1 MQRAL
6 GQTALAPVSFMRTNK
21 LIVLA
26 LLILATS
33 FSFGV
38 AVPISVPSPTEI
50 VADITPRLGVD
61 DYRKALTQKEVALT
75 LVRLGKWDEAEQ
87 VMGSIEHYSAP
98 STIAE
103 AILVGWEKIPVA
115 TAYRWFELA
124 DKKMIFTVGRD
135 SLEPTTQLSR
145 LWIALKYRNNV
156 SPQKM
161 YSEPKFFANYPPKL
175 QETFRG
181 LLEPSQWVQF
191 LNRLNPRS
199 PWAELSPKHT
209 HDEKKSWKEGRI
221 TDGFTGR
228 ILMAEA
234 IRRVSSGEK
243 YPSTWISFVIGGMD
257 GNSFNSDP
265 VRLAAYSYR
274 LAMIEKKTAAATE
287 LATRLRI
294 MLPQTTPTA
303 FGAYES
309 AMVAALACGS
319 DGPGRDELVNALKD
333 LQVRAEKYLNDYEKM
348 LVYPQLGAGFVALG
362 KSELGN
368 PLFQQAM
375 TYADKNKDP
384 ESKRIGVIRLELGLA
399 LVSMTQ
405 TPEEYKKI
413 VKVLADA
420 DQG

>member
-1 MQRAL
+1 MKTAKIILL
-6 GQTALAPVSFMRTNK
+6 GFCTLVPPIA
-21 LIVLA
+21 
-26 LLILATS
+26 
-33 FSFGV
+33 FG
-38 AVPISVPSPTEI
+38 AADHNSVPTPTEI
-50 VADITPRLGVD
+50 ITNITPQLGVD
-61 DYRKALTQKEVALT
+61 EYRKALTQKEVAVT
-75 LVRLGKWDEAEQ
+75 LVRLGRWSEAEA
-87 VMGSIEHYSAP
+87 VMTGIEHYSAP

-103 AILVGWEKIPVA
+103 AILLGWDKIP
-115 TAYRWFELA
+115 TEIIRRWFDLA
-124 DKKMIFTVGRD
+124 DKKMILTVGRD

-145 LWIALKYRNNV
+145 LWIAYKSRLSP
-156 SPQKM
+156 SPQD
-161 YSEPKFFANYPPKL
+161 SEAVPKFFSDYPPKL
-175 QETFRG
+175 QDSFRG
-181 LLEPSQWVQF
+181 TLEPSVWTQF

-209 HDEKKSWKEGRI
+209 HDEKRSWKEGRI

-234 IRRVSSGEK
+234 IRRVSAGEK
-243 YPSTWISFVIGGMD
+243 YPNTWVSFVIGGMD

-265 VRLAAYSYR
+265 VRLAVGSYR
-274 LAMIEKKTAAATE
+274 LAIIEKKTAAATD

-319 DGPGRDELVNALKD
+319 DGPGRDELVGALKD
-333 LQVRAEKYLNDYEKM
+333 LQVRADKYLNEYEKM

-362 KSELGN
+362 KAELGD
-368 PLFQQAM
+368 PLFRQVM
-375 TYADKNKDP
+375 IYADRNQDP

-399 LVSMTQ
+399 LVSRTQ
-405 TPEEYKKI
+405 TPEEYKRVVKI
-413 VKVLADA
+413 LADA

>member
-1 MQRAL
+1 MN
-6 GQTALAPVSFMRTNK
+6 TAK
-21 LIVLA
+21 IVLLGICTLVSPIA
-26 LLILATS
+26 
-33 FSFGV
+33 FGV
-38 AVPISVPSPTEI
+38 SVPNSVPTPTEI
-50 VADITPRLGVD
+50 IANITPQLGVD
-61 DYRKALTQKEVALT
+61 EYRKALTQKEVAVT
-75 LVRLGKWDEAEQ
+75 LVRLGRWSEAEA
-87 VMGSIEHYSAP
+87 VMTGIEHYSAP

-103 AILVGWEKIPVA
+103 AILLGWDKIPNEILR
-115 TAYRWFELA
+115 RWFDLA
-124 DKKMIFTVGRD
+124 DNKMILTVGRD

-145 LWIALKYRNNV
+145 LWIAYKSRLNP
-156 SPQKM
+156 SPQDT
-161 YSEPKFFANYPPKL
+161 EAVPKFFLDYTPKL
-175 QETFRG
+175 QDSFRG
-181 LLEPSQWVQF
+181 ALEPSVWTQF

-234 IRRVSSGEK
+234 IRRVSTGEK
-243 YPSTWISFVIGGMD
+243 YPNTWISFVIGGMD

-265 VRLAAYSYR
+265 VRLAVDSYR
-274 LAMIEKKTAAATE
+274 LAMIEKKTAAATD

-319 DGPGRDELVNALKD
+319 DGPGRDELVGALKD
-333 LQVRAEKYLNDYEKM
+333 LQLRAEKYLNDYEKM
-348 LVYPQLGAGFVALG
+348 LVYPQLGGGFVALG

-413 VKVLADA
+413 AKILADA

>member
-1 MQRAL
+1 MSTKKFILL
-6 GQTALAPVSFMRTNK
+6 GFCAFITAFPVGAAINT
-21 LIVLA
+21 
-26 LLILATS
+26 
-33 FSFGV
+33 
-38 AVPISVPSPTEI
+38 SVPTPIEI
-50 VADITPRLGVD
+50 VANITPQLGVD
-61 DYRKALTQKEVALT
+61 DYRKALTQKEVAVS
-75 LVRLGKWDEAEQ
+75 LVRMGRWDEAEV
-87 VMGSIEHYSAP
+87 VMTGIEHYSAP

-103 AILVGWEKIPVA
+103 AILLGWDKIP
-115 TAYRWFELA
+115 TEIIRRWFDLA
-124 DKKMIFTVGRD
+124 DKKMILTVGRD

-145 LWIALKYRNNV
+145 LWIAYKSRLNISTQDTEAV
-156 SPQKM
+156 
-161 YSEPKFFANYPPKL
+161 PKFFSEYPPKL
-175 QETFRG
+175 QDSFRG
-181 LLEPSQWVQF
+181 ILEPSRWAQF

-234 IRRVSSGEK
+234 LRRANAGEK
-243 YPSTWISFVIGGMD
+243 YPNTWISFVIGGMD

-265 VRLAAYSYR
+265 VRLAVDSYR
-274 LAMIEKKTAAATE
+274 LAMIEKKTAAATD

-309 AMVAALACGS
+309 AMAAALACGS
-319 DGPGRDELVNALKD
+319 DGPGRDELVGALKD
-333 LQVRAEKYLNDYEKM
+333 LQVRADKYLNEYEKM

-362 KSELGN
+362 KAELGD
-368 PLFQQAM
+368 PLFQQVM
-375 TYADKNKDP
+375 IYADRNRDP

-399 LVSMTQ
+399 LVSRTQ
-405 TPEEYKKI
+405 TPEEYKRLVKI
-413 VKVLADA
+413 LADA

>member
-1 MQRAL
+1 MNSA
-6 GQTALAPVSFMRTNK
+6 K
-21 LIVLA
+21 IVL
-26 LLILATS
+26 LGICTLVS
-33 FSFGV
+33 
-38 AVPISVPSPTEI
+38 PITIGASVHNSVPTPTEI
-50 VADITPRLGVD
+50 IANITPQLGVD
-61 DYRKALTQKEVALT
+61 EYRKALTEKEVALT
-75 LVRLGKWDEAEQ
+75 LVRLGRWSEAEA
-87 VMGSIEHYSAP
+87 VMTGIEHYSAP

-103 AILVGWEKIPVA
+103 AILLGWDKIP
-115 TAYRWFELA
+115 TEIIRRWFDLA
-124 DKKMIFTVGRD
+124 DKKMILTVGRD

-145 LWIALKYRNNV
+145 LWIAYKSRLNP
-156 SPQKM
+156 SPQDT
-161 YSEPKFFANYPPKL
+161 EAVPKFFLDYTPKL
-175 QETFRG
+175 QDSFRG
-181 LLEPSQWVQF
+181 ALEPSVWTQF
-191 LNRLNPRS
+191 LNQLNPRS

-209 HDEKKSWKEGRI
+209 HDEKRSWKEGRI

-234 IRRVSSGEK
+234 IRRVSVGEK

-265 VRLAAYSYR
+265 VRLAVDSYR
-274 LAMIEKKTAAATE
+274 LAMIEKKTGAATD

-309 AMVAALACGS
+309 AMVVALACGP
-319 DGPGRDELVNALKD
+319 DGPGRDEFVGALKD
-333 LQVRAEKYLNDYEKM
+333 LQLRAEKYLNDYEKM
-348 LVYPQLGAGFVALG
+348 LIYPQLGAGFVSLG

-399 LVSMTQ
+399 MISRTQ
-405 TPEEYKKI
+405 TPEEYKRI
-413 VKVLADA
+413 VKILADA

>member
-6 GQTALAPVSFMRTNK
+6 GQSALAPVSFMNTAK
-21 LIVLA
+21 II
-26 LLILATS
+26 LLGLCTLVSPITFGASVHNS
-33 FSFGV
+33 F
-38 AVPISVPSPTEI
+38 PTPTEI
-50 VADITPRLGVD
+50 IANITPQLGVD
-61 DYRKALTQKEVALT
+61 EYRKSLTQKEVAVT
-75 LVRLGKWDEAEQ
+75 LVRLGKWSEAET
-87 VMGSIEHYSAP
+87 VMTGIEHYSAP

-103 AILVGWEKIPVA
+103 AILLGWDKIP
-115 TAYRWFELA
+115 TEIIRRWFDLA
-124 DKKMIFTVGRD
+124 DKKMILTVGRD

-145 LWIALKYRNNV
+145 LWIAYKSRLNP
-156 SPQKM
+156 SPQD
-161 YSEPKFFANYPPKL
+161 SEAVPKFFSDYPPKL
-175 QETFRG
+175 QDSFRG
-181 LLEPSQWVQF
+181 TLEPSVWTQF

-209 HDEKKSWKEGRI
+209 HDEKRSWKEGRI

-234 IRRVSSGEK
+234 IRRVSAGEK
-243 YPSTWISFVIGGMD
+243 YPNTWVSFVIGGMD

-265 VRLAAYSYR
+265 VRLAVGSYR
-274 LAMIEKKTAAATE
+274 LAIIEKKTAAATD

-319 DGPGRDELVNALKD
+319 DGPGRDELVGALKD
-333 LQVRAEKYLNDYEKM
+333 LQVRADKYLNEYEKM

-362 KSELGN
+362 KAELGD
-368 PLFQQAM
+368 PLFRQVM
-375 TYADKNKDP
+375 IYADRNQDP

-399 LVSMTQ
+399 LVSRTQ
-405 TPEEYKKI
+405 APEAYKRVVKI
-413 VKVLADA
+413 LADA

>member
-1 MQRAL
+1 MNTKKFIL
-6 GQTALAPVSFMRTNK
+6 VGFCTLVSP
-21 LIVLA
+21 IG
-26 LLILATS
+26 
-33 FSFGV
+33 FGA
-38 AVPISVPSPTEI
+38 AVHNSVPTPTEI
-50 VADITPRLGVD
+50 IANITPQLGVD
-61 DYRKALTQKEVALT
+61 EYRKALTQKEVAVT
-75 LVRLGKWDEAEQ
+75 LVRLGRWSEAEA
-87 VMGSIEHYSAP
+87 VMTGIEHYSAP

-103 AILVGWEKIPVA
+103 AILLGWEKIP
-115 TAYRWFELA
+115 TEIIRRWFDLA
-124 DKKMIFTVGRD
+124 DKKMILTVGRD

-145 LWIALKYRNNV
+145 LWIAYKCRLNP
-156 SPQKM
+156 SPQDT
-161 YSEPKFFANYPPKL
+161 EAVPKFFSDYPPKL
-175 QETFRG
+175 QDSFRG
-181 LLEPSQWVQF
+181 TLQPSVWAQF

-234 IRRVSSGEK
+234 FRRANSGEK
-243 YPSTWISFVIGGMD
+243 YPNTWISFVIGGMD

-265 VRLAAYSYR
+265 VRLAVDSYR
-274 LAMIEKKTAAATE
+274 LAIIEKKMAAATD

-319 DGPGRDELVNALKD
+319 DGPGRDELVGALKD
-333 LQVRAEKYLNDYEKM
+333 LQVRADKYLNEYEKM

-362 KSELGN
+362 KAELGD
-368 PLFQQAM
+368 PLFQQVVI
-375 TYADKNKDP
+375 YADKNKDP

-399 LVSMTQ
+399 LISRTQ
-405 TPEEYKKI
+405 TPEEYKRVVKI
-413 VKVLADA
+413 LADA

>member
-1 MQRAL
+1 MNKPKIIIL
-6 GQTALAPVSFMRTNK
+6 GFCTLVTPIAFG
-21 LIVLA
+21 
-26 LLILATS
+26 AT
-33 FSFGV
+33 
-38 AVPISVPSPTEI
+38 VPTSVPTPIEI
-50 VADITPRLGVD
+50 VANITPQLGVD
-61 DYRKALTQKEVALT
+61 DYRKAMTQKEVALN
-75 LVRLGKWDEAEQ
+75 LVRLGRWDEAEA
-87 VMGSIEHYSAP
+87 VMTGIEHYSAP

-103 AILVGWEKIPVA
+103 AMLLGWDKIPNA
-115 TAYRWFELA
+115 ILRRWFDLA
-124 DKKMIFTVGRD
+124 DKKMILTVGRD

-145 LWIALKYRNNV
+145 LWIAYKSRLNP
-156 SPQKM
+156 SPQVT
-161 YSEPKFFANYPPKL
+161 EGVPKFFSEYPQKL
-175 QETFRG
+175 KDSFRG
-181 LLEPSQWVQF
+181 LLEPSQWAQF

-209 HDEKKSWKEGRI
+209 QDEKKSWKDGRI

-234 IRRVSSGEK
+234 LRRVSAGEK
-243 YPSTWISFVIGGMD
+243 YPNTWISFVIGGMD

-265 VRLAAYSYR
+265 FRLAVDSYR
-274 LAMIEKKTAAATE
+274 LAMIEKKTAAATD

-319 DGPGRDELVNALKD
+319 DGPGRDELVGGLKD
-333 LQVRAEKYLNDYEKM
+333 LQVRADKYLNEYEKM
-348 LVYPQLGAGFVALG
+348 MVYPQLGAGFVALG
-362 KSELGN
+362 KAELGD
-368 PLFQQAM
+368 PLFQQVVV
-375 TYADKNKDP
+375 YADKNRDP

-399 LVSMTQ
+399 LLSRSQ

-413 VKVLADA
+413 VKILADA

>member
-1 MQRAL
+1 M
-6 GQTALAPVSFMRTNK
+6 SSIK
-21 LIVLA
+21 LIILA

-33 FSFGV
+33 LSFGV
-38 AVPISVPSPTEI
+38 AAPTPVPFPIEI
-50 VADITPRLGVD
+50 VTNITPQLGVD
-61 DYRKALTQKEVALT
+61 DYRKALTQREVALT
-75 LVRLGKWDEAEQ
+75 LVRMERWGDAEL
-87 VMGSIEHYSAP
+87 VMGSIDHYSAP

-103 AILVGWEKIPVA
+103 AILVGWEKLPIA
-115 TAYRWFELA
+115 TACRWFELA
-124 DKKMIFTVGRD
+124 DKKMIFTVGRN

-145 LWIALKYRNNV
+145 LWMTLKSRPSL
-156 SPQKM
+156 SPQDADAK
-161 YSEPKFFANYPPKL
+161 PKFLADYPTKF
-175 QETFRG
+175 QDTFRG
-181 LLEPSQWVQF
+181 LLEPSGWAQF

-209 HDEKKSWKEGRI
+209 PEEKKSWKEGRI

-265 VRLAAYSYR
+265 VRLAVDSYR
-274 LAMIEKKTAAATE
+274 LAMIEKKTAAATD

-319 DGPGRDELVNALKD
+319 DGPGRDELVGALKD
-333 LQVRAEKYLNDYEKM
+333 LQVRADKYLNEYEKM
-348 LVYPQLGAGFVALG
+348 MVYPQLGAGFVALG
-362 KSELGN
+362 KAELGD
-368 PLFQQAM
+368 PLFQQVVI
-375 TYADKNKDP
+375 YADKNKDP

-399 LVSMTQ
+399 MISRTQ
-405 TPEEYKKI
+405 TPEEYKRI
-413 VKVLADA
+413 VKILADA

>member
-1 MQRAL
+1 M
-6 GQTALAPVSFMRTNK
+6 TTNK
-21 LIVLA
+21 LY
-26 LLILATS
+26 ILATLILVTS
-33 FSFGV
+33 FVSGMP
-38 AVPISVPSPTEI
+38 VPSPVPSPTEI
-50 VADITPRLGVD
+50 VTNITPQLGVD
-61 DYRKALTQKEVALT
+61 DYRKALTQREVALT
-75 LVRLGKWDEAEQ
+75 LVRLGKCDDAEK
-87 VMGSIEHYSAP
+87 VMGSIDHYSAP

-103 AILVGWEKIPVA
+103 AILVGWDKVPEA
-115 TAYRWFELA
+115 TAFRWFELA
-124 DKKMIFTVGRD
+124 DKKMILTVGRD

-145 LWIALKYRNNV
+145 LWITLKSRPSL
-156 SPQKM
+156 SPQVADAK
-161 YSEPKFFANYPPKL
+161 PKFLADYPTRL
-175 QETFRG
+175 QDTFRR
-181 LLEPSQWVQF
+181 LLEPSRWAQF

-209 HDEKKSWKEGRI
+209 PEEKKSWKEGRI

-228 ILMAEA
+228 ILLAEA

-265 VRLAAYSYR
+265 VRLAVDSYR
-274 LAMIEKKTAAATE
+274 LAKSEQKTTAALD
-287 LATRLRI
+287 LAARLRI
-294 MLPQTTPTA
+294 MLPQTAPTA
-303 FGAYES
+303 FGAYEA
-309 AMVAALACGS
+309 AMLAALACGS
-319 DGPGRDELVNALKD
+319 DGPGRDELVGALKD
-333 LQVRAEKYLNDYEKM
+333 LQVRADKYLNDYEKM
-348 LVYPQLGAGFVALG
+348 LIYPQLGAGFVSLG
-362 KSELGN
+362 KSELGS

-413 VKVLADA
+413 VKILADA

>member
-1 MQRAL
+1 MN
-6 GQTALAPVSFMRTNK
+6 TAK
-21 LIVLA
+21 IVLLGFCTLVPPIA
-26 LLILATS
+26 
-33 FSFGV
+33 FGASV
-38 AVPISVPSPTEI
+38 HNSVPTPTEI
-50 VADITPRLGVD
+50 IANITPQLGVD
-61 DYRKALTQKEVALT
+61 EYRKALTQKEVAVT
-75 LVRLGKWDEAEQ
+75 LVRLGRWSEAEA
-87 VMGSIEHYSAP
+87 VMTGIEHYSAP

-103 AILVGWEKIPVA
+103 AILLGWEKIP
-115 TAYRWFELA
+115 TEIIRRWFDLA
-124 DKKMIFTVGRD
+124 DKKMILTVGRD

-145 LWIALKYRNNV
+145 LWITYKSRLSP
-156 SPQKM
+156 SPQD
-161 YSEPKFFANYPPKL
+161 SEAVPKFFSDYPPKL
-175 QETFRG
+175 QDSFRG
-181 LLEPSQWVQF
+181 TFEPSVWAQF

-234 IRRVSSGEK
+234 ILRVNAGEK
-243 YPSTWISFVIGGMD
+243 YPNTWISFVIGGMD

-265 VRLAAYSYR
+265 VRLAVDSYR
-274 LAMIEKKTAAATE
+274 LAIIEKKMAAATD

-319 DGPGRDELVNALKD
+319 DGPGRDELVGALKD
-333 LQVRAEKYLNDYEKM
+333 LQVRADKYLNDYEKM

-362 KSELGN
+362 KAELGD
-368 PLFQQAM
+368 PLFQQVM
-375 TYADKNKDP
+375 IYADKNKDP

-399 LVSMTQ
+399 LVSRTQ
-405 TPEEYKKI
+405 TPEEYKRVVKI
-413 VKVLADA
+413 LADA

>member
-1 MQRAL
+1 M
-6 GQTALAPVSFMRTNK
+6 
-21 LIVLA
+21 IVLA
-26 LLILATS
+26 LMILGTS
-33 FSFGV
+33 LSFGV
-38 AVPISVPSPTEI
+38 PAPTSVPFPIEI
-50 VADITPRLGVD
+50 VTNITPQLGVD

-75 LVRLGKWDEAEQ
+75 LVRMEKWDDAEL
-87 VMGSIEHYSAP
+87 VMGSIDHYSAP

-103 AILVGWEKIPVA
+103 AILVGWEKMPVA
-115 TAYRWFELA
+115 TACRWFELS
-124 DKKMIFTVGRD
+124 DKKMIYTVGRD
-135 SLEPTTQLSR
+135 SLEPITQLSR
-145 LWIALKYRNNV
+145 LWMTLKSRPSL
-156 SPQKM
+156 SPQDADAK
-161 YSEPKFFANYPPKL
+161 PKFLANYPAKL
-175 QETFRG
+175 QEAFRG
-181 LLEPSQWVQF
+181 LLEPSGWAQF
-191 LNRLNPRS
+191 LDRLNPRS

-209 HDEKKSWKEGRI
+209 PEEKKGWKEGRI

-234 IRRVSSGEK
+234 LRRVSSGEK

-257 GNSFNSDP
+257 GTSFNSDP
-265 VRLAAYSYR
+265 VRLAVDSYR
-274 LAMIEKKTAAATE
+274 LARIEKKTTAVVDLAA
-287 LATRLRI
+287 RLRI

-303 FGAYES
+303 FGAYEA

-319 DGPGRDELVNALKD
+319 DGPGRDELVGALKD

-362 KSELGN
+362 KSELGD

-413 VKVLADA
+413 VKILADA

>member
-6 GQTALAPVSFMRTNK
+6 GQSALAPVSFMSTK
-21 LIVLA
+21 KFI
-26 LLILATS
+26 LLGFCTLVT
-33 FSFGV
+33 
-38 AVPISVPSPTEI
+38 PIAYGAAINTSVPTPTEI
-50 VADITPRLGVD
+50 VANITPQLGVD
-61 DYRKALTQKEVALT
+61 EYRKALTQKEVAVS
-75 LVRLGKWDEAEQ
+75 LVRMGRWDEAEA
-87 VMGSIEHYSAP
+87 VMTGIEHYSAP

-103 AILVGWEKIPVA
+103 AILLGWDNIPGN
-115 TAYRWFELA
+115 TIRRWFDLA
-124 DKKMIFTVGRD
+124 DKKMILTVGRD

-145 LWIALKYRNNV
+145 LWIAYKSRLNISTQDTEAV
-156 SPQKM
+156 
-161 YSEPKFFANYPPKL
+161 PKFFSEYPPKL
-175 QETFRG
+175 QDSFLG
-181 LLEPSQWVQF
+181 ILEPSRWAQF

-234 IRRVSSGEK
+234 IRRVNSGEK
-243 YPSTWISFVIGGMD
+243 YPNTWISFVIGGMD

-265 VRLAAYSYR
+265 VRLAVACYR
-274 LAMIEKKTAAATE
+274 LAKIEMKMTEATE
-287 LATRLRI
+287 LAARLRI

-309 AMVAALACGS
+309 AMAAALACGL
-319 DGPGRDELVNALKD
+319 DGPGRDELVGALKD
-333 LQVRAEKYLNDYEKM
+333 LQVRADKYLNEYEKM

-362 KSELGN
+362 KAELGD
-368 PLFQQAM
+368 PLFQQVM
-375 TYADKNKDP
+375 IYADRNRDP

-399 LVSMTQ
+399 LVSRTQ
-405 TPEEYKKI
+405 TPEEYKRVVKI
-413 VKVLADA
+413 LADA